1 MSVTPSPAKWFS
13 FVVWLGI
20 ACNALFIA
28 QELFMPDSVNSG
40 LGLPAGLPT
49 VWNQAHAVMVLAL
62 SIFYMPAALDPL
74 RNPDY
79 SWLLVLSRFL
89 AASFWVFIWRSNPAF
104 LSYLIVDGSFGAVQG
119 ILLQMAV
126 PNGNRLG
133 ATLAR
138 LFSHFFAWLAVC
150 FRKPAVRAGIG
161 IAILLVAFVAYTLW
175 ANLLRAEPDT
185 SYASV

>member
-138 LFSHFFAWLAVC
+138 LFSHFFAWLAV
-150 FRKPAVRAGIG
+150 
-161 IAILLVAFVAYTLW
+161 
-175 ANLLRAEPDT
+175 
-185 SYASV
+185 